1 MGILDY
7 EAVFSHIKCRRRLG
21 SRLKIMDAGQRAT
34 YQEGGALVSHLL
46 LLALA
51 PKCADGAFRDLE
63 GVRRR
68 EGAAPAEDSGRRCH
82 LALTQGESG
91 TYSLTVGAAG
101 GGKEDGLH
109 EAIHL
114 ELFFSLTQLC
124 IYVICS

>member
-51 PKCADGAFRDLE
+51 PKCADGAVRDLE

-91 TYSLTVGAAG
+91 TYSLTAGVGG
-101 GGKEDGLH
+101 RRMGCMRQF
-109 EAIHL
+109 I
-114 ELFFSLTQLC
+114 
-124 IYVICS
+124 